1 MDIDTNNVKK
11 LKKRVDKKSSF
22 WTDED
27 VIMSGENG
35 ITRDDSGTT
44 CPSIVKFVSPFIMS
58 RGEKTLCHVKN
69 YKAFKIPYIERNVT
83 VSEIFLMLCILS
95 LLIVIKKSVYK

>member
-1 MDIDTNNVKK
+1 MG
-11 LKKRVDKKSSF
+11 
-22 WTDED
+22 
-27 VIMSGENG
+27 GEKG
-35 ITRDDSGTT
+35 VARDDSGTT
-44 CPSIVKFVSPFIMS
+44 CPSIVKFVSPFIIS

-83 VSEIFLMLCILS
+83 VSEIFILLCILS